1 MESNKVCF
9 KMIERELVKLRKNLK
24 SIDAWR
30 AEIEV
35 INKKMS
41 AYKSGGFSLGS
52 KSQATVTLDD
62 ILARDETKLN
72 TLESNIDYTQY
83 KLKEYKAF
91 LYLLD
96 DNEYDVINR
105 RYLDVK
111 NKRENKIKSYEKIA
125 KDMHCSHTTAKR
137 WHDSAIEK
145 IVNYKNEK
153 VGESVDIA

>member
-9 KMIERELVKLRKNLK
+9 KVIEKELIKLRKNLK

-41 AYKSGGFSLGS
+41 AYRSGGFSLGS

-72 TLESNIDYTQY
+72 TLESNIDYTLY

-91 LYLLD
+91 LYLLN

-105 RYLDVK
+105 KYLDVG
-111 NKRENKIKSYEKIA
+111 NKRTSYEKMA

-145 IVNYKNEK
+145 IVNHKNEK